1 VRLLVQP
8 LVHRR
13 GGILVVAV
21 SDRCRDEY
29 WYLSLQDGR
38 SVDLKRYNTKEACD
52 YMFMRAMDLSD
63 RDGDGEWLSHQKPQT
78 MVVMPPPYT
87 TEAHGPW
94 VQQVLIPTH
103 MRVLAAVTPNIATA
117 TGASR

>member
-1 VRLLVQP
+1 MRLFIQS

-13 GGILVVAV
+13 DGVLVVAV

-29 WYLSLQDGR
+29 WYLSLQDGTQ
-38 SVDLKRYNTKEACD
+38 VDLKRYRTQEACD
-52 YMFMRAMDLSD
+52 YMFRRAMDRSD
-63 RDGDGEWLSHQKPQT
+63 RDGDGEWLLHQKPQT
-78 MVVMPPPYT
+78 MEVMPPPYT
-87 TEAHGPW
+87 MEAHGSW